1 MTMITPLRYPA
12 RNAEIGEGT
21 TVRRALPNRALRRV
35 GAWCFLNHA
44 GPVQFPPGEGMH
56 VGAHPHIGLQTFTW
70 VIEGE
75 VMHRDSLGYAPVIR
89 PGEVNLL
96 TAGHGIAHSEDRL
109 VERAALHTAQLWI
122 ALPEAERHR
131 APSFRHY
138 PDLPRSEDGGW
149 QMTLL
154 AGSALGQ
161 TAPTDVFS
169 PLVGLDFVAA
179 SAARTEIALDPAFEH
194 AALVLRGSAALAGE
208 ALAPGELL
216 YFAPG
221 CDALSLRC
229 DEAAQVL
236 LIGGAPLDEP
246 ILIWWNFVARTQAE
260 MQQAAADWNAA
271 SPRFGTVRA
280 GSPAPRLSAPA
291 LEGVKLQGG

>member
-1 MTMITPLRYPA
+1 MTMITPLRYPT
-12 RNAEIGEGT
+12 RNAQIGEGT
-21 TVRRALPNRALRRV
+21 MVRRALPNRALRRV
-35 GAWCFLNHA
+35 GAWCFLDHA
-44 GPVQFPPGEGMH
+44 GPVQFPPGKGMH

-70 VIEGE
+70 MIEGE
-75 VMHRDSLGYAPVIR
+75 VMHRDSLGYEQIIR
-89 PGEVNLL
+89 PGEVNLM
-96 TAGHGIAHSEDRL
+96 TAGHGIAHSEDSL
-109 VERAALHTAQLWI
+109 VEGAALHTAQLWI

-154 AGSALGQ
+154 AGSAFGQ
-161 TAPTDVFS
+161 TAPTEVFS

-179 SAARTEIALDPAFEH
+179 SAARTEIALDPAFEY

-229 DEAAQVL
+229 DEAAQAL
-236 LIGGAPLDEP
+236 LIGGTPLDEP

-271 SPRFGTVRA
+271 SSRFGTVRA

-291 LEGVKLQGG
+291 LEGLKLQGG

>member
-1 MTMITPLRYPA
+1 MITPLRYPA
-12 RNAEIGEGT
+12 RNAQIGEGT

-35 GAWCFLNHA
+35 GAWCFLDHA
-44 GPVQFPPGEGMH
+44 GPVQFPQGKGMH

-70 VIEGE
+70 MIEGE
-75 VMHRDSLGYAPVIR
+75 VMHRDSLGYEQIIR
-89 PGEVNLL
+89 PGEVNLM
-96 TAGHGIAHSEDRL
+96 TAGHGIAHSEDSL
-109 VERAALHTAQLWI
+109 VEGAALHTAQLWI

-131 APSFRHY
+131 APAFQHC

-149 QMTLL
+149 QVTLL
-154 AGSALGQ
+154 AGSAFGQ
-161 TAPTDVFS
+161 TAPTEVFS

-179 SAARTEIALDPAFEH
+179 SAARTEIALDPAFEY

-229 DEAAQVL
+229 DEAAQAL
-236 LIGGAPLDEP
+236 LIGGTPLDEP

-271 SPRFGTVRA
+271 SSRFGTVRA

-291 LEGVKLQGG
+291 LEGLKLQGG